1 LEVGLEDRLQEA
13 RERPLDHA
21 VADRRDREDSD
32 LAAAL
37 LRDLFPPAPQGPIR
51 AGDQFVPELLEER
64 FDAAG
69 SMAANVTP
77 SIPGA
82 PLFAFAAAYAVRS
95 VSRLPTWTYSPQK
108 RQDGSA
114 FALA

>member
-1 LEVGLEDRLQEA
+1 
-13 RERPLDHA
+13 
-21 VADRRDREDSD
+21 
-32 LAAAL
+32 
-37 LRDLFPPAPQGPIR
+37 
-51 AGDQFVPELLEER
+51 
-64 FDAAG
+64 
-69 SMAANVTP
+69 MAANVTP

-95 VSRLPTWTYSPQK
+95 VSGLPTWTYSPQK